1 MSKIIFS
8 IQATKSFFYFE
19 AKYPQVRKLKNIELS
34 RISIPEFKEVDKTP
48 FIIVL
53 DNIRSLNNIGS
64 IFRTA
69 DAFVMQGI
77 VLCGITAT
85 PPQAEIQ
92 KTALGATESVNWW
105 YREDSLAAVEE
116 LKKSGYS
123 LIGIEQTE
131 GSISLPDFRLKPQQS
146 YAFIFGNEV
155 KGVRQDVIDACDA
168 CIEIP
173 QFGTKHSLN
182 ISISA
187 GIVMWD
193 LFRQFRGI

>member
-34 RISIPEFKEVDKTP
+34 RITIPEFKQADKTP
-48 FIIVL
+48 FVIVL

-69 DAFVMQGI
+69 DAFVMQRI

-105 YREDSLAAVEE
+105 YREDSLEAVQE
-116 LKKSGYS
+116 LKEAGYS